1 MRFLMGIIIGTGL
14 TLILA
19 SSLQPPEQAKLERA
33 RAVVSELWDT
43 LIERTSDS
51 LFQVSA
57 ESQSQDT
64 DDLIEALQQEKL
76 ADLNARNL
84 SMAQGGYAGAAAA
97 EQPAQA
103 PPAPDEVAP
112 PPLAAPATV
121 STPVERPHLSRPDE
135 PPATETGSGQTVH
148 GHRLAATASN
158 ASGVWVPFHSR
169 MSAEGF
175 AARLSRELRH
185 DFRVERR
192 GAGSYEVVFDAASD
206 SERRTILAEIE
217 AITGR

>member
-1 MRFLMGIIIGTGL
+1 MGIIIGTGL

-19 SSLQPPEQAKLERA
+19 SSLQPREQAHLEGA
-33 RAVVSELWDT
+33 RAVLSELWDT

-57 ESQSQDT
+57 ESQNRDT
-64 DDLIEALQQEKL
+64 EELIEALQQEKL
-76 ADLNARNL
+76 ADLDARNRT
-84 SMAQGGYAGAAAA
+84 MAQGDDAGAAAA
-97 EQPAQA
+97 DQPAEA
-103 PPAPDEVAP
+103 LPAPGEVAP
-112 PPLAAPATV
+112 PPPVAPATV
-121 STPVERPHLSRPDE
+121 SSPAKLPQPSRFDE
-135 PPATETGSGQTVH
+135 PPASATDTAEPEH
-148 GHRLAATASN
+148 GRQLAATAAN
-158 ASGVWVPFHSR
+158 AAGAWVPFHSR